1 MNLRFLSKQ
10 EENILYNNEF
20 KGDQYFVDD
29 SWFPHTTMELINNS
43 DLVVNFDSSTIKEAI
58 MLEKP
63 ILNFNALDNRR
74 VYTFLYDH
82 KFCVDLKKNEMDEKK
97 ILDGIAHL
105 IDNDF
110 SEEYSFVKNKY
121 LWTYNSSKRI
131 LDYFGI
137 GG

>member
-1 MNLRFLSKQ
+1 
-10 EENILYNNEF
+10 
-20 KGDQYFVDD
+20 
-29 SWFPHTTMELINNS
+29 MELINNS